1 VRVPDPR
8 HNRQTGGQRRREGKL
23 PAQRDPP
30 GGVVKGGGQLV
41 PLVQDLG
48 QAHVR
53 QAGEAGLAALAGR
66 IQRLPV
72 GRQRRIQVAP
82 GALHLAQV
90 VADAHGEKVLEEL
103 AGRPPRG
110 EHLSQAPLGWPGP
123 AAQPVRRRQVPAHEG
138 AHQPVVLAQLGQ
150 GLPVVA
156 GGEGDITAKP
166 RERGTQERDP
176 RGDIGQ
182 HTVRPP
188 GGRLIRFGAAHGKG
202 ALDVV
207 EQGLERLQLKA
218 LGGAVRLGQA
228 KARTVAYRLRR
239 QRRKPAAQ
247 GRALAA
253 AEQILDV
260 PLDQSRRPGGVPGG

>member
-1 VRVPDPR
+1 
-8 HNRQTGGQRRREGKL
+8 
-23 PAQRDPP
+23 
-30 GGVVKGGGQLV
+30 
-41 PLVQDLG
+41 
-48 QAHVR
+48 
-53 QAGEAGLAALAGR
+53 
-66 IQRLPV
+66 
-72 GRQRRIQVAP
+72 P

-90 VADAHGEKVLEEL
+90 VADTHSEKVLEEL

-110 EHLSQAPLGWPGP
+110 KHLSQAALGWPEP
-123 AAQPVRRRQVPAHEG
+123 AAQPVRRRQVPANEG
-138 AHQPVVLAQLGQ
+138 AHQPVVLTQLGQ

-156 GGEGDITAKP
+156 GREGDITAKT

-182 HTVRPP
+182 HTIWAA
-188 GGRLIRFGAAHGKG
+188 GGRLIRFVAADRKG
-202 ALDVV
+202 ALGVI

-228 KARTVAYRLRR
+228 KAGTVAYRLRR

-253 AEQILDV
+253 TEQILDV